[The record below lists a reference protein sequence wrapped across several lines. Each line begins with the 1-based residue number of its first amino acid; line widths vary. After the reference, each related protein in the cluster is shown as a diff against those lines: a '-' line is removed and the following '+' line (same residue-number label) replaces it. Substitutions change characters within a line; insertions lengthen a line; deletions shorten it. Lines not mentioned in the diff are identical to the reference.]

1 MGFCEM
7 MKILQKRE
15 KGKIIICNLGSFY
28 VAIGKDAIILNNLI
42 GLKINCIKPEI
53 CKVGFPISSLEKY
66 TNLLVEKRYS
76 FIVYYF
82 DQKKE
87 ELNIFESYEGKNK
100 NTLEI
105 ENMNCHICSNSTKQ
119 YKKPDKYILAL
130 SKLYE
135 NELENIDKPTKHE
148 KDTPVRKKQ

>member
-1 MGFCEM
+1 M

-15 KGKIIICNLGSFY
+15 KGKIIICNLGRY
-28 VAIGKDAIILNNLI
+28 NIAIGKDAIILNNLI

-82 DQKKE
+82 DQEKE

-105 ENMNCHICSNSTKQ
+105 ENMNCYICSNSTKQ

>member
-1 MGFCEM
+1 M

-87 ELNIFESYEGKNK
+87 ELNIFESYDGKNK

-135 NELENIDKPTKHE
+135 DELENIDKTSKNE
-148 KDTPVRKKQ
+148 KDKTVRKKQ

>member
-1 MGFCEM
+1 M

-42 GLKINCIKPEI
+42 GLKISCIKPEI

-82 DQKKE
+82 DQEKE

-100 NTLEI
+100 NTLGI
-105 ENMNCHICSNSTKQ
+105 ENMNCYICSNSTKQ

-135 NELENIDKPTKHE
+135 NELENIDKTTKHE
-148 KDTPVRKKQ
+148 KDKNVRKKQ

>member
-1 MGFCEM
+1 M

-66 TNLLVEKRYS
+66 TNLLVEKR
-76 FIVYYF
+76 
-82 DQKKE
+82 
-87 ELNIFESYEGKNK
+87 
-100 NTLEI
+100 
-105 ENMNCHICSNSTKQ
+105 
-119 YKKPDKYILAL
+119 
-130 SKLYE
+130 
-135 NELENIDKPTKHE
+135 
-148 KDTPVRKKQ
+148 

>member
-1 MGFCEM
+1 M

-87 ELNIFESYEGKNK
+87 ELNIFESYDGKNK

-135 NELENIDKPTKHE
+135 NELENIDKTTKHE
-148 KDTPVRKKQ
+148 KDKNVRKKR

>member
-1 MGFCEM
+1 M

-87 ELNIFESYEGKNK
+87 ELYIFESYEGKNK

-135 NELENIDKPTKHE
+135 DELENIDKTSKNE
-148 KDTPVRKKQ
+148 KDKTVRKKQ

>member
-1 MGFCEM
+1 M

-42 GLKINCIKPEI
+42 GLKISCIKPEI

-82 DQKKE
+82 NQEKE

-105 ENMNCHICSNSTKQ
+105 ENMNCYICSNSTKQ

-135 NELENIDKPTKHE
+135 NELENIDKTTKHE
-148 KDTPVRKKQ
+148 KDKNVRKKQ

>member
-1 MGFCEM
+1 M

-42 GLKINCIKPEI
+42 GLKISCIKPEI

-82 DQKKE
+82 DQEKE
-87 ELNIFESYEGKNK
+87 ELYIFESYEGKNK

-119 YKKPDKYILAL
+119 YRKPDKYILAL

-135 NELENIDKPTKHE
+135 DELENIDKTSKNE
-148 KDTPVRKKQ
+148 KDKTVRKKQ

>member
-66 TNLLVEKRYS
+66 TNLLLEKRYS

-82 DQKKE
+82 DQEKE
-87 ELNIFESYEGKNK
+87 ELYIFESYEGKNK

-105 ENMNCHICSNSTKQ
+105 ENMNCYICSNSTKQ

-130 SKLYE
+130 SRLYE
-135 NELENIDKPTKHE
+135 NELENIDKTTKHE
-148 KDTPVRKKQ
+148 KDKNVRKKQ

>member
-1 MGFCEM
+1 M

-82 DQKKE
+82 DQEKE
-87 ELNIFESYEGKNK
+87 ELYIFESYEGKNK

-105 ENMNCHICSNSTKQ
+105 ENMNCYICSNSTKQ
-119 YKKPDKYILAL
+119 YRKPDKYILAL

-135 NELENIDKPTKHE
+135 DELENIDKTTKQE
-148 KDTPVRKKQ
+148 KDKNVRKGNN

>member
-1 MGFCEM
+1 M

-42 GLKINCIKPEI
+42 GLKISCIKPEI

-76 FIVYYF
+76 YIVYYF
-82 DQKKE
+82 NQEKE

-100 NTLEI
+100 NTLET
-105 ENMNCHICSNSTKQ
+105 ENMNCYICSNSTKQ
-119 YKKPDKYILAL
+119 YKKPDKYIIAL
-130 SKLYE
+130 SKLYDDE
-135 NELENIDKPTKHE
+135 FENIDKTTKHE
-148 KDTPVRKKQ
+148 KNKIVREKQ

>member
-1 MGFCEM
+1 M
-7 MKILQKRE
+7 LTA
-15 KGKIIICNLGSFY
+15 Y
-28 VAIGKDAIILNNLI
+28 ILNNLI
-42 GLKINCIKPEI
+42 GLKISCIKPEI

-66 TNLLVEKRYS
+66 TNLLIEKRYS
-76 FIVYYF
+76 FRVYYF
-82 DQKKE
+82 DQEKE

-100 NTLEI
+100 NTLKI

-135 NELENIDKPTKHE
+135 DELENIDKTSKNE
-148 KDTPVRKKQ
+148 KDKTVRKKQ

>member
-87 ELNIFESYEGKNK
+87 ELNIFESYDGKNK

-135 NELENIDKPTKHE
+135 NELENIDKTTKHE
-148 KDTPVRKKQ
+148 KDKNVRKKR

>member
-42 GLKINCIKPEI
+42 GLKISCIKPEI
-53 CKVGFPISSLEKY
+53 CKVGFPINALEKY
-66 TNLLVEKRYS
+66 TDLLVEKRYS

-82 DQKKE
+82 DQEKE

-119 YKKPDKYILAL
+119 YKKPDKYIVAL

-135 NELENIDKPTKHE
+135 EELEGIDIIINYEE
-148 KDTPVRKKQ
+148 KIKCKK